1 MSGFCHCIKGV
12 SFVVF
17 EQGINDKGKHGHLFF
32 AKTRG
37 EVFKKFIKERNVCAK
52 NTQILCSCCWCDSE
66 SSQVQLIAGIK
77 G

>member
-32 AKTRG
+32 AKTA
-37 EVFKKFIKERNVCAK
+37 EKCLRNLLSSEMFVPK
-52 NTQILCSCCWCDSE
+52 ILKSFAP
-66 SSQVQLIAGIK
+66 VVG
-77 G
+77 